1 MKATFKNNRVMKKIK
16 EHFKILVQTVKGFIA
31 DGPVNLAST
40 TAYFAIFSIAPIL
53 IIIISIFGYF
63 AGDTTIRYKLFEELN
78 NLIGQESTLVLQ
90 NAIKN
95 YQITEKSHIGTII
108 GVAFFLFSATTLF
121 NTMQSS
127 INYIWRVKVKA
138 KNLKM
143 NIFYLIRD
151 RILSFGVI
159 LSLGFIL
166 LVSLLVD
173 ALITY
178 LKDFL
183 TTNFSDN
190 FLVLAQLANLFISL
204 AIISTVFTVIYH
216 FMPDVKVRWNA
227 SWFGG
232 IFTAVL
238 FTAGKFIIGFVV
250 GNNELGAVYG
260 AASSFIG
267 ILLWVYYASLIFYFG
282 VELTRQFS
290 IFYNHENKPLDYAVS
305 FKITTLDDENGE
317 SVK

>member
-1 MKATFKNNRVMKKIK
+1 MK
-16 EHFKILVQTVKGFIA
+16 EHFKILVQTVKSFIA
-31 DGPVNLAST
+31 DSPVNLAST

-53 IIIISIFGYF
+53 LIIISIFGYF
-63 AGDTTIRYKLFEELN
+63 AGDTTIRFKLFDELTR
-78 NLIGQESTLVLQ
+78 LIGQESTQVLQ
-90 NAIKN
+90 SAIES
-95 YQITEKSHIGTII
+95 YQLTEKSRIGTII
-108 GVAFFLFSATTLF
+108 GVVFFLFSATTLF

-127 INYIWRVKVKA
+127 INYLWRVKVKA
-138 KNLKM
+138 NNLKM
-143 NIFYLIRD
+143 NIFNLIRD

-166 LVSLLVD
+166 LVSLIVD
-173 ALITY
+173 VIIGY

-183 TTNFSDN
+183 TTYFSES
-190 FLVLAQLANLFISL
+190 FLIVAQVANVFISL
-204 AIISTVFTVIYH
+204 AIVSTVFTVIYH
-216 FMPDVKVRWNA
+216 FLPDVKVRWNA
-227 SWFGG
+227 CWYGG

-238 FTAGKFIIGFVV
+238 FTVGKIIIGFVV

-290 IFYNHENKPLDYAVS
+290 IFYKHDIEPLNYAIP
-305 FKITTLDDENGE
+305 FRITTLEEEMEKPNRQ
-317 SVK
+317 

>member
-1 MKATFKNNRVMKKIK
+1 MKKIK
-16 EHFKILVQTVKGFIA
+16 ELYKIFVQTVKSFIA
-31 DGPVNLAST
+31 DSPVNLAST

-63 AGDTTIRYKLFEELN
+63 AGDSTIRYKLFDELN
-78 NLIGQESTLVLQ
+78 TLIGQESTQVLQ
-90 NAIKN
+90 SAIEN
-95 YQITEKSHIGTII
+95 YQITKKSHISAII
-108 GVAFFLFSATTLF
+108 GITFFLFSATTLF

-127 INYIWRVKVKA
+127 INYLWRVKVKA
-138 KNLKM
+138 NNLKM
-143 NIFYLIRD
+143 NIFNLIRD

-159 LSLGFIL
+159 LCLGFIL
-166 LVSLLVD
+166 LVSLVVD
-173 ALITY
+173 AVISY

-183 TTNFSDN
+183 TTHFSEN
-190 FLVLAQLANLFISL
+190 FLVLAQILNIFISL
-204 AIISTVFTVIYH
+204 VIVSSVFTVIYH
-216 FMPDVKVRWNA
+216 FLPDVKVRWNA

-232 IFTAVL
+232 IFTSVL
-238 FTAGKFIIGFVV
+238 FTTGKFIIGFVV

-290 IFYNHENKPLDYAVS
+290 VFYKHENKPLNYAIPFS
-305 FKITTLDDENGE
+305 ITTSDKK
-317 SVK
+317 SVEK

>member
-1 MKATFKNNRVMKKIK
+1 MKKIK
-16 EHFKILVQTVKGFIA
+16 EHFKILVQTGKSFIA
-31 DGPVNLAST
+31 DNPVNLAST

-63 AGDTTIRYKLFEELN
+63 AGDTTIRYKLFEEMN
-78 NLIGQESTLVLQ
+78 RLIGQESTLVLQ
-90 NAIKN
+90 NAIEN

-108 GVAFFLFSATTLF
+108 GIGFFLFSATTLF

-127 INYIWRVKVKA
+127 INYLWRVKVKA
-138 KNLKM
+138 KNLRM

-166 LVSLLVD
+166 LVSLMVD
-173 ALITY
+173 AVIAY
-178 LKDFL
+178 LKEFL
-183 TTNFSDN
+183 TTYFSENFI
-190 FLVLAQLANLFISL
+190 VLAQIANIFISL
-204 AIISTVFTVIYH
+204 AIISAVFTVIYH
-216 FMPDVKVRWNA
+216 FMPDVKVRWKA
-227 SWFGG
+227 SLFGG

-238 FTAGKFIIGFVV
+238 FTIGKFIIGFVV

-267 ILLWVYYASLIFYFG
+267 ILLWVYYASFIFYFG

-290 IFYNHENKPLDYAVS
+290 IFYKHKIEPLNYAVP
-305 FKITTLDDENGE
+305 FKITTLDEE
-317 SVK
+317 KKVYEIK

>member
-1 MKATFKNNRVMKKIK
+1 MKPIKTIK
-16 EHFKILVQTVKGFIA
+16 EHFKILVQTVKSFIG
-31 DGPVNLAST
+31 DRPVDLAST

-63 AGDTTIRYKLFEELN
+63 AGDTTIRFKLFDEMSA
-78 NLIGQESTLVLQ
+78 LIGQDSTKMLQ
-90 NAIKN
+90 NAIEN
-95 YQITEKSHIGTII
+95 YQITEKSRIGTII
-108 GVAFFLFSATTLF
+108 GIAFFLFSATTLF

-127 INYIWRVKVKA
+127 INYLWRVKVKS
-138 KNLKM
+138 NLKM
-143 NIFYLIRD
+143 NIFKLIRD
-151 RILSFGVI
+151 RVLSFGVI

-166 LVSLLVD
+166 LVSLVVD
-173 ALITY
+173 AVIGY

-183 TTNFSDN
+183 TNYFSED
-190 FLVLAQLANLFISL
+190 FLILAQVLNIFVSL
-204 AIISTVFTVIYH
+204 AIVSSVFTVIYH
-216 FMPDVKVRWNA
+216 FLPDVKVRWNA
-227 SWFGG
+227 SWYGG

-238 FTAGKFIIGFVV
+238 FTAGKFIIGIVV

-290 IFYNHENKPLDYAVS
+290 VFYKHDNKPLNYAIP
-305 FKITTLDDENGE
+305 FRITTLDEEKIKTDK
-317 SVK
+317 V